1 MNIKNNII
9 NYLYDKDY
17 VLAMYDDF
25 IYVFNYAYL
34 ESFNDKK
41 ISLKLSDRIISFLG
55 ENLTIKKITKE
66 ELLIK
71 GNISNIEV
79 KEFNG

>member
-17 VLAMYDDF
+17 ILTLYDNF
-25 IYVFNYAYL
+25 LYIFNYKYL

-41 ISLKLSDRIISFLG
+41 IDVSLMDRKISIIGL
-55 ENLTIKKITKE
+55 ELLIMKMTKE

-71 GNISNIEV
+71 GNIEKLEV
-79 KEFNG
+79 KY

>member
-17 VLAMYDDF
+17 ILTLYDNF
-25 IYVFNYAYL
+25 LYIFNYKYL

-41 ISLKLSDRIISFLG
+41 IDVSLMDRKISIIGL
-55 ENLTIKKITKE
+55 ELLIMKMTKE
-66 ELLIK
+66 ELLKK
-71 GNISNIEV
+71 GNIEKLEV
-79 KEFNG
+79 KY